1 MATIKIQELNTD
13 DIKPY
18 KNNPRKNDEAAKSVS
33 ESIKNFGFKN
43 PIIVDEKNVVI
54 CGHTRLKA
62 AKLLGLKKVPCVVAT
77 DLTPEQV
84 KAYRLVDNRT
94 GEIADWDFDK
104 LTQELK
110 NITTINMEDLG
121 FSRFEINMSEDSEP
135 MEFDSGLINEFSQDV
150 DNQLKRYRVII
161 TYDKDDIGRVAK
173 FLGIPEEKLNNG
185 VSFDFNK
192 DIINA

>member
-1 MATIKIQELNTD
+1 MQRKGERD
-13 DIKPY
+13 ESDIKPY

-33 ESIKNFGFKN
+33 ESIKKFGFKN

-77 DLTPEQV
+77 DLTSEQV

-104 LTQELK
+104 LTEELK

-121 FSRFEINMSEDSEP
+121 FSRFEINMGEESEP
-135 MEFDSGLINEFSQDV
+135 MEFDSGFINVFSRGE
-150 DNQLKRYRVII
+150 DNQLQRYRVII
-161 TYDKDDIGRVAK
+161 TYDKDDIGRVSK
-173 FLGIPEEKLNNG
+173 FLGIPAEKLSNG
-185 VSFDFNK
+185 VVFDFNK
-192 DIINA
+192 DITNA

>member
-1 MATIKIQELNTD
+1 MATIKIQELNID

-62 AKLLGLKKVPCVVAT
+62 AKQLGLKKVPCVVAS

-84 KAYRLVDNRT
+84 KAYRLADNRT
-94 GEIADWDFDK
+94 SEIADWDFDK

-110 NITTINMEDLG
+110 NISTINMEDLG
-121 FSRFEINMSEDSEP
+121 FSRFEINMAEDSEP
-135 MEFDSGLINEFSQDV
+135 MEFDSSLINEFSRGE
-150 DNQLKRYRVII
+150 DNQLQRYRVII
-161 TYDKDDIGRVAK
+161 TYDKDDIGRVSK
-173 FLGIPEEKLNNG
+173 FLGIPEEKLSNG
-185 VSFDFNK
+185 VVFDFNK
-192 DIINA
+192 DITNA